1 MVQPMPQST
10 APHAVR
16 PDDATQPAKPRY
28 SSVQILLLILGVS
41 LVTIAVLAFASVAYD
56 MLGDIGRA
64 LCIGVV
70 GLVALAAGA
79 LLARWLRV
87 TAEGLTWAG
96 LAALTIDAILIG
108 RMPIVMIRVPSGFA
122 SGIIV
127 LLLTFVALTLR
138 RIPIPERSVV
148 TAEASGYGTPAA
160 PPNGGPSAFSPS
172 HTPATVPDHPGAPN
186 QSAPATTPA
195 KSHGIPLRAYSLYAT
210 FSLPC
215 AMVLLMTDLP
225 LWDSGVR
232 NTLAAAAAALVA
244 SIAAAVIHTDR
255 RSRTSDFEWLA
266 SLITAML
273 LLTPLSFSMFGTASD
288 GEPFAVATAI
298 CGIIPAIWALVLIA
312 AHRRVSWGNGR
323 PFTAL
328 LRVPPT
334 VGFFWTCTAI
344 SVPLHRA
351 LDPTLSGDAVAR
363 MAAYLPSVAV
373 GAVAISLGC
382 LLPRSGRCTA
392 ISPAERTAASGVGS
406 FILAVISVSEFS
418 RDDLP
423 SLVTAM
429 AAFIVMLTVCVIAE
443 LRAANPLPVQP
454 SPSEPTVQPAPTAQ
468 PIPTAQPMP
477 AMSTVPQQPEHRTR
491 GLDRPVVLAT
501 WITGSVAVILVLWSW
516 AVSRPYAPADLIA
529 MLIGAAT
536 LIVGV
541 HRLAVNP
548 RLRSWPALWL
558 PLTLL
563 MAPPLLMSW
572 YESPSFPRMLALFA
586 IALCTVLIG
595 ALRGLQAPLLYGTV
609 VLVAHVLT
617 VIWPWLA
624 EFSRQYW
631 WVWLLIGGVL
641 LIVVAARYEA
651 SLKSLRTFGVRISE
665 LR

>member
-1 MVQPMPQST
+1 MPQST

-16 PDDATQPAKPRY
+16 PDDTTQPAKPRY

-122 SGIIV
+122 SGILV
-127 LLLTFVALTLR
+127 LLLTFIALALR
-138 RIPIPERSVV
+138 RIPIPERPAG
-148 TAEASGYGTPAA
+148 TAEASEGGTHAT
-160 PPNGGPSAFSPS
+160 PPNGSPSASSSS
-172 HTPATVPDHPGAPN
+172 HTPATRPGHPGTPN
-186 QSAPATTPA
+186 QTTPA
-195 KSHGIPLRAYSLYAT
+195 ATPAKPHGIPLRAYSLYAT

-215 AMVLLMTDLP
+215 AMALLMTDLP

-244 SIAAAVIHTDR
+244 AIAAAVIHTDR

-288 GEPFAVATAI
+288 GEPFAVAAAI
-298 CGIIPAIWALVLIA
+298 CGIIPVIWALAFIA

-323 PFTAL
+323 PVTAL

-351 LDPTLSGDAVAR
+351 LDPTSSGDAVAR

-392 ISPAERTAASGVGS
+392 ISPAERTAASGIGS
-406 FILAVISVSEFS
+406 FVLAVISVSEFS
-418 RDDLP
+418 RDDFP

-429 AAFIVMLTVCVIAE
+429 AAFVVMLTVCVIAE
-443 LRAANPLPVQP
+443 LRAANPLPAQP
-454 SPSEPTVQPAPTAQ
+454 APSAPTAQ
-468 PIPTAQPMP
+468 SMP
-477 AMSTVPQQPEHRTR
+477 AMSTAPQQPERQAR
-491 GLDRPVVLAT
+491 GLDWPVILAT

-572 YESPSFPRMLALFA
+572 YEPPSFPRMLALFA